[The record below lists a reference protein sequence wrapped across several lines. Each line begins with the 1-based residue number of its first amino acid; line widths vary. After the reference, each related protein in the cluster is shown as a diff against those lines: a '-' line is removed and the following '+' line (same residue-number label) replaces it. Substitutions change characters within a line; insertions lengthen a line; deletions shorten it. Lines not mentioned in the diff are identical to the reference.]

1 MKNAGLSR
9 RRFRHSVEPKGL
21 RAPRRD
27 RHGTTIIELL
37 ISGVLLTVAI
47 GGLLTTSN
55 AIAKQVGASRRQML
69 AASLAQAR
77 IDSLASIS
85 CTALGG
91 SGLNSG
97 TRTTRGVTE
106 AHRLVLGAI
115 KGQPA
120 VEVLILSD
128 ALSLRVGDKIETLA
142 VHTARALRQDAGPGQ
157 RKAVGLQ
164 AQLFHQGD
172 VLFPTHVVIAGRFAA
187 SPLFNDPRDLAEF
200 VPNRF
205 APAVSLGMAFNL
217 ISGRSRAPQEIFR
230 KIQEQGCLEAG
241 NNRLDYPSKHGPR
254 HAKIDKLNLSS
265 PFRGR

>member
-21 RAPRRD
+21 SAPRRD

-106 AHRLVLGAI
+106 AWTVTTSTNARQIVL
-115 KGQPA
+115 
-120 VEVLILSD
+120 
-128 ALSLRVGDKIETLA
+128 TLT
-142 VHTARALRQDAGPGQ
+142 V
-157 RKAVGLQ
+157 
-164 AQLFHQGD
+164 
-172 VLFPTHVVIAGRFAA
+172 
-187 SPLFNDPRDLAEF
+187 SPSQKQYTYTSI
-200 VPNRF
+200 VPC
-205 APAVSLGMAFNL
+205 V
-217 ISGRSRAPQEIFR
+217 
-230 KIQEQGCLEAG
+230 
-241 NNRLDYPSKHGPR
+241 
-254 HAKIDKLNLSS
+254 
-265 PFRGR
+265 